1 MSQGHPRV
9 AVRSMGRSAGRE
21 RPPTGLT
28 EQLWLGAVPPATRG
42 RSRQVAFCPLDLGA
56 SACAAARDFT
66 RQILL
71 SWGLLCLVEDTSV
84 IVSELVTNAVRHG
97 ACGLNGAVHDR
108 VELILWRRS
117 GQMVCAVTDPG
128 AGAPVLASPDM
139 SAEAGRGLHVVQAL
153 SAAWGWTRLGARRK
167 AVWATLRIPGLDPD
181 GESRPSSSLGGISP
195 LARCRPGAARSR
207 PASIRPGA
215 GPCRAGQTASGAGC
229 SARPGRRPGTAC
241 CAEPA
246 YSACCAA
253 PVRVVRGCAR

>member
-9 AVRSMGRSAGRE
+9 AVRTKGRSCGRE
-21 RPPTGLT
+21 RPPAGLP

-42 RSRQVAFCPLDLGA
+42 RGRQVAFCPLELGV

-71 SWGLLCLVEDTSV
+71 SWGLLALVEDSAV

-97 ACGLNGAVHDR
+97 ACGVNGSVHDR

-128 AGAPVLASPDM
+128 AGAPALASPDP

-153 SAAWGWTRLGARRK
+153 AATWGWTRLGAQRK
-167 AVWATLRIPGLDPD
+167 AVWATLRIPGMDSD
-181 GESRPSSSLGGISP
+181 GGHRSLGLFRGVQPSEELPARRSPISTSVHP
-195 LARCRPGAARSR
+195 ARCRTVLRGTGRVR
-207 PASIRPGA
+207 
-215 GPCRAGQTASGAGC
+215 RALLC
-229 SARPGRRPGTAC
+229 
-241 CAEPA
+241 
-246 YSACCAA
+246 
-253 PVRVVRGCAR
+253 

>member
-84 IVSELVTNAVRHG
+84 IVSELVTNAVR
-97 ACGLNGAVHDR
+97 
-108 VELILWRRS
+108 
-117 GQMVCAVTDPG
+117 QMVCAVTDPG

-215 GPCRAGQTASGAGC
+215 GPCRAGQAASGAGC